1 MKKIDDLRYDIE
13 AALEGIK
20 QTSTLI
26 ADQAFGQPHS
36 FDKDKWQWED
46 TKRINEQ
53 EKRITHCEE
62 TLANLKKEVDTLIQ
76 SMLSLGPTRKAL
88 ENRWDLTEYA
98 KKSLMPPKLH
108 QAEYWVKE
116 EYHQD

>member
-1 MKKIDDLRYDIE
+1 MKRNIENLKYDVE
-13 AALEGIK
+13 AALNLVK
-20 QTSTLI
+20 QK
-26 ADQAFGQPHS
+26 S
-36 FDKDKWQWED
+36 FDEAKWQWND

-76 SMLSLGPTRKAL
+76 SMLSLGSTRF
-88 ENRWDLTEYA
+88 DLAEYA
-98 KKSLMPPKLH
+98 KKSLSPRLH

-116 EYHQD
+116 EYHQN

>member
-1 MKKIDDLRYDIE
+1 
-13 AALEGIK
+13 
-20 QTSTLI
+20 
-26 ADQAFGQPHS
+26 
-36 FDKDKWQWED
+36 
-46 TKRINEQ
+46 
-53 EKRITHCEE
+53 
-62 TLANLKKEVDTLIQ
+62 
-76 SMLSLGPTRKAL
+76 MLSLGPTRKAL